1 MRSRYIKALLILLA
15 TTGVETQVITFALKA
30 SVGEFAVTENL
41 SQSEFRTLRADILSV
56 VNALK
61 NLNSHKGNDN
71 VYHPNGYG
79 FASRNIL
86 LNTPKAVL
94 AHNIFFD
101 SPRFLLA
108 VAGKSIRIRAPSHYL
123 R

>member
-94 AHNIFFD
+94 AHNIFLTHHAF
-101 SPRFLLA
+101 
-108 VAGKSIRIRAPSHYL
+108 YL
-123 R
+123 PLQEKALEFVHLHIF